1 MENQTRVVVGI
12 IWIVVL
18 EIGSGLVCA
27 HLFRRRGGKWFNGLL
42 LGILA
47 NLWGV
52 LIAYIWYRID
62 AKEKS
67 DREFNL
73 AVLQSY
79 EAKARERLK
88 PEEAVSSHDIPTTQ
102 LVEDIVKSLRQKPPR
117 NEICYVALFG
127 DRPLTGKAQGN
138 ESDIMCFTQ
147 MSKAEEFIHRYQGF
161 YLTTEP
167 LSVLALGKFSELWAM
182 LNNKAQDKRYEP
194 PYGLLINF
202 NYSGQA
208 YNRYS
213 IADLNR
219 IGLEGLVMGF
229 SALSR

>member
-1 MENQTRVVVGI
+1 MENQTRLVVGI
-12 IWIVVL
+12 IVIVVL
-18 EIGSGLVCA
+18 EIGSGLACA
-27 HLFRRRGGKWFNGLL
+27 HLFRRRSGKWFNGLL

-52 LIAYIWYRID
+52 LIAYIMY
-62 AKEKS
+62 ALEKS
-67 DREFNL
+67 GSESANAYL
-73 AVLQSY
+73 
-79 EAKARERLK
+79 ERLK
-88 PEEAVSSHDIPTTQ
+88 SEEAISSHDLPTTQ
-102 LVEDIVKSLRQKPPR
+102 LVEDIVRSLRQKPPR
-117 NEICYVALFG
+117 NEICYVVLFG
-127 DRPLTGKAQGN
+127 DRPLAGKAQGN

-147 MSKAEEFIHRYQGF
+147 MSKADEFVRKYQGF

-167 LSVLALGKFSELWAM
+167 LSVLAIGKFSELWAM

-219 IGLEGLVMGF
+219 IGLEGLVIGF